1 MMDEQTKIDLATMQ
15 LLFAKFSD
23 KIAGKGFEEDAQMF
37 MDSCSRL
44 TEIIEKNFSE

>member
-1 MMDEQTKIDLATMQ
+1 MDEQTTLDLYTMQ
-15 LLFAKFSD
+15 LLFAKFAD

-44 TEIIEKNFSE
+44 TAIVEKYFSE